1 MSPIG
6 IWKAGEDKYDG
17 GNGHGYGYG
26 QGGDVDKLMEEIQRN
41 RNLLRAKDQEIANIK
56 RVYDLR
62 CDSYE
67 QQIRTKQNELG
78 LLQRDLQKI

>member
-26 QGGDVDKLMEEIQRN
+26 QGGDVDKLMEEI
-41 RNLLRAKDQEIANIK
+41 
-56 RVYDLR
+56 
-62 CDSYE
+62 
-67 QQIRTKQNELG
+67 
-78 LLQRDLQKI
+78 